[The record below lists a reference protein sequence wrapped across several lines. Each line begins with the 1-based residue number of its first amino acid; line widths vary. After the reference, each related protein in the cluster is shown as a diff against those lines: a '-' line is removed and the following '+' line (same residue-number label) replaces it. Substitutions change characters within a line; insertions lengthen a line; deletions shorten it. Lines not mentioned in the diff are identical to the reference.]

1 MKYMGAYG
9 TCKYCGN
16 PRFVMKAPTD
26 ATQSEID
33 AIATDECDCEKAEF
47 ERTVRELRGK
57 ASSSIAKI
65 VQKTSREAAAV
76 LEMAAESVARGTITK
91 VTIVIDGMNTVVM
104 YKKNERIIV
113 QKTKKEVTFADGELE
128 DGPVTTRP
136 STQQGDP
143 RRDDDMEAA
152 E

>member
-65 VQKTSREAAAV
+65 VQKNITRGGSRPGDSSGIRRTRDDHKSHDRDRRNEY
-76 LEMAAESVARGTITK
+76 RGH
-91 VTIVIDGMNTVVM
+91 VQ
-104 YKKNERIIV
+104 KNERIIV
-113 QKTKKEVTFADGELE
+113 QKTRKEVTFADGELE